1 MISYAM
7 IATGLNFA
15 SEFLKGS
22 NEAHQYKMAG
32 ANYEQQAQLYRRN
45 AHISRLKGSL
55 NENNIRSQKRA
66 YMAQANAS
74 AGEVG
79 MAESPTMATA
89 LATTSASYEQNILNR
104 RYEVETEAENY
115 LYQARIADE
124 NARQMKKKSRHSF
137 RNSLIKGISSGLNSY
152 VSYKF

>member
-7 IATGLNFA
+7 IATGLSFA
-15 SEFLKGS
+15 SDFLRGVDES
-22 NEAHQYKMAG
+22 HQYKMAG
-32 ANYEQQAQLYRRN
+32 ANYEQQAQLYRKN

-55 NENNIRSQKRA
+55 NENNMRSQKRA
-66 YMAQANAS
+66 YIAQATAS
-74 AGEVG
+74 AGEAG

-89 LATTSASYEQNILNR
+89 LATTSSAYEQNILNK

-137 RNSLIKGISSGLNSY
+137 RNSLIKGISSGLSAYNLNGL
-152 VSYKF
+152 